1 MRKWPDTLS
10 PGLLKNQ
17 STTLTFQL
25 LLMLASSA
33 LHLSFLTFYSIVVDV
48 YWQKVF
54 EMIKSD
60 FFVLFL
66 LKFLYVHSLCFQIY
80 TYSQLAPMF
89 VISGK
94 HFANSK
100 VIAEEKQARKYF
112 YPAQASCPQML
123 HKDNELWWVKKVT
136 SLKQKWILKC
146 LKSILV

>member
-1 MRKWPDTLS
+1 MTRHPLTWAAEESAYHFNFSASVNACKFSFAFKFSYILFNS
-10 PGLLKNQ
+10 CRCLLAKGFWNDQ
-17 STTLTFQL
+17 
-25 LLMLASSA
+25 
-33 LHLSFLTFYSIVVDV
+33 I
-48 YWQKVF
+48 W
-54 EMIKSD
+54 